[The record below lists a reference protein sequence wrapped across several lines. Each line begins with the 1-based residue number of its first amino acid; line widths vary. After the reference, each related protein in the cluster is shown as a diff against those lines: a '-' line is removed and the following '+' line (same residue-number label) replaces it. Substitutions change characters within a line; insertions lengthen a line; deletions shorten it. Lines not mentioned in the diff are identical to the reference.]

1 MDDAT
6 KIEQAV
12 IKLRR
17 VVTND
22 LPPNFGVK
30 VNEFVKDDDANF
42 HMDFISAFG
51 NLRARNYQ
59 IEEIEKFQAKLKAG
73 RIIPAIATTTAMA
86 TGFVCIELYKQL
98 LSLPLES
105 RRNAFAN
112 LALPGPLLMLS
123 EPMACA
129 KIKSGQRWDPD
140 MYMDVDEVAYP
151 EAHTL
156 WDKIVVPNASTLTLQ
171 GMMDVLLKE
180 HKLAL
185 TELGLPKGEKSQA
198 VYSKI
203 LPNFDNSANLNRKLT
218 ELISSISGK
227 DVTGSLFL
235 AEAIIFQWEMVGG
248 DDVTAAKV
256 LLDFTA

>member
-1 MDDAT
+1 
-6 KIEQAV
+6 
-12 IKLRR
+12 
-17 VVTND
+17 
-22 LPPNFGVK
+22 
-30 VNEFVKDDDANF
+30 
-42 HMDFISAFG
+42 
-51 NLRARNYQ
+51 
-59 IEEIEKFQAKLKAG
+59 
-73 RIIPAIATTTAMA
+73 MA
-86 TGFVCIELYKQL
+86 TGFVCLELYKQL
-98 LSLPLES
+98 LALPLES

-171 GMMDVLLKE
+171 GMMDLLLKE
-180 HKLAL
+180 HKLDL